1 MSNEFHSEAQ
11 LDAESALS
19 HTENQTSWVLDR
31 SISHRHTY
39 QDKLLVTVEIEINYN
54 RNNDQSHFLHGEPN
68 KNSRINPQSYQIEVK
83 QQYFHIFNLLN
94 FSESWGFCAT
104 HSCITLFFFF

>member
-39 QDKLLVTVEIEINYN
+39 QDEFEVKFRIEIIHN
-54 RNNDQSHFLHGEPN
+54 RNNDQFDFSLGQPH
-68 KNSRINPQSYQIEVK
+68 KNSRINPQIYQIEVK

-104 HSCITLFFFF
+104 HSCVTLFFFF

>member
-19 HTENQTSWVLDR
+19 HTENQTSWVLDK

-39 QDKLLVTVEIEINYN
+39 QDE
-54 RNNDQSHFLHGEPN
+54 F
-68 KNSRINPQSYQIEVK
+68 
-83 QQYFHIFNLLN
+83 
-94 FSESWGFCAT
+94 
-104 HSCITLFFFF
+104 